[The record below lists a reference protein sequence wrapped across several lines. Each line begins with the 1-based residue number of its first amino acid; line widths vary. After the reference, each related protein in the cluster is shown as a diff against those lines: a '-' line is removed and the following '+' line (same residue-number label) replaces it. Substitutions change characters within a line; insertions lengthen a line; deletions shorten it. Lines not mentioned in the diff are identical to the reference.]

1 MIEDLADLLAE
12 LLSSII
18 EEHVLTNKI
27 SLQNTYLIYKK
38 ERQQRSLIV
47 LQHWTKQMLFWQN
60 ASFQAE
66 NEECVTLKYQA
77 HQQ

>member
-1 MIEDLADLLAE
+1 M
-12 LLSSII
+12 
-18 EEHVLTNKI
+18 
-27 SLQNTYLIYKK
+27 
-38 ERQQRSLIV
+38 QRSLIV

-77 HQQ
+77 HQQQQLHVSHKNGENPANAVFIMTLLH